1 MLVRALASARPLH
14 TAFLVLLSGLLV
26 LVLVY
31 RSWVENQARAIT
43 VLSTTID
50 TPGLT
55 WFVKAV
61 TGDPRVAEQPVAGV
75 PATIVRPAGEDPW
88 PAVVFVNGAT
98 RRGRRHPD
106 VQRLARGLGRAGY
119 LVVVPDLPG
128 LRLGEITDE
137 TVAAAV
143 RVARATANRADA
155 KDGRVAFMG
164 VSVGT
169 TLALLAA
176 QRPPLAERVSVVAG
190 IAPFTDL
197 RKVARLA
204 TTGVYPVGRRTVRY
218 TARDYLSL
226 AVARSLAAGLPPGRD
241 RRRLL
246 AELEAVDDDA
256 ENPLSILRDGTPSRL
271 GRRARAVV
279 RLLAN
284 RDPHRFE
291 RLYAA
296 LPRATKDGIERL
308 SPVRRARRLTAPVEL
323 ATAPRDDYFPVAES
337 RALARRAPDVRLTV
351 TRTLEHAIPA
361 PSLAD
366 VADLFRFDAFVVRVL
381 AKAR

>member
-1 MLVRALASARPLH
+1 MLVRGVKSARPWQ
-14 TAFLVLLSGLLV
+14 TAFLVLLTGLLV

-43 VLSTTID
+43 VLSTTIE
-50 TPGLT
+50 TPALT

-61 TGDPRVAEQPVAGV
+61 TGEPHVRERVLAGAPSTV
-75 PATIVRPAGEDPW
+75 VRPAGEAPW

-128 LRLGEITDE
+128 LRLGEITDA
-137 TVAAAV
+137 TVSATV
-143 RVARATANRADA
+143 RVARATAERTDA
-155 KDGRVAFMG
+155 KNGRVGFMG

-176 QRPPLAERVSVVAG
+176 EHPALAPRVSVVAG

-197 RKVARLA
+197 RKVTRLA
-204 TTGVYPVGRRTVRY
+204 TTGVYSVGRRTVRY
-218 TARDYLSL
+218 AAGDYLSL
-226 AVARSLAAGLPPGRD
+226 AVARSLAAGLPRGDD

-256 ENPLSILRDGTPSRL
+256 ENPLAALRDGTPRRL
-271 GRRARAVV
+271 GPRARAVV

-284 RDPHRFE
+284 RDPRRFD

-296 LPRATKDGIERL
+296 LPRPTKEGIERL
-308 SPVRRARRLTAPVEL
+308 SPIRRARRLAAPVEL
-323 ATAPRDDYFPVAES
+323 ATAPHDEYFPVAES
-337 RALARRAPDVRLTV
+337 RALARRAPDARVTV

-361 PSLAD
+361 PSLRD